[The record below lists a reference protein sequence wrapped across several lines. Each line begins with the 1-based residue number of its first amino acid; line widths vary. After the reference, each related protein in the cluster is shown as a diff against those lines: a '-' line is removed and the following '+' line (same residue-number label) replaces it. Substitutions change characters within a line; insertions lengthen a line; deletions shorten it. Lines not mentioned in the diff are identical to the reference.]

1 MSKETLIE
9 ETTDVIS
16 EAIVRSRDN
25 MMEAV
30 LSIIESYKKLQ
41 LPAEP
46 KDAYDLGARDSID
59 TLLIHLNKF
68 AEGLKAGR
76 E

>member
-1 MSKETLIE
+1 MDTTEVISKAINN
-9 ETTDVIS
+9 TTD
-16 EAIVRSRDN
+16 N
-25 MMEAV
+25 TLNAV
-30 LSIIESYKKLQ
+30 FSIIKSYQELQ

>member
-1 MSKETLIE
+1 MNQN
-9 ETTDVIS
+9 
-16 EAIVRSRDN
+16 EAISKAIDN
-25 MMEAV
+25 TTYNTLNAV
-30 LSIIESYKKLQ
+30 FSIIKSFQELQ

-46 KDAYDLGARDSID
+46 KNAYDLGARDSID

-68 AEGLKAGR
+68 AEGLKAAR

>member
-9 ETTDVIS
+9 ETTDVIT
-16 EAIVRSRDN
+16 EAITRSRDN

-30 LSIIESYKKLQ
+30 LSIIESYKNLQ

-46 KDAYDLGARDSID
+46 KDAYDLGARDAID

>member
-1 MSKETLIE
+1 MNQN
-9 ETTDVIS
+9 
-16 EAIVRSRDN
+16 EAISKAINNTIDN
-25 MMEAV
+25 TLNAV
-30 LSIIESYKKLQ
+30 FSIIKSYQELQ
-41 LPAEP
+41 LPAQP

-59 TLLIHLNKF
+59 TLLVHLDKF

>member
-9 ETTDVIS
+9 ETTDVLS
-16 EAIVRSRDN
+16 QAIVRSRDN
-25 MMEAV
+25 TVQAV

-41 LPAEP
+41 MPAIP
-46 KDAYDLGARDSID
+46 KDAYDLGARDAID

-68 AEGLKAGR
+68 ADGLKEGR
-76 E
+76 K